1 MEAYEQ
7 EHHAIETADL
17 SPLQV
22 LKYLMNEN
30 NLTSGDIGEFIEALQ
45 PHPWC

>member
-1 MEAYEQ
+1 
-7 EHHAIETADL
+7 
-17 SPLQV
+17 
-22 LKYLMNEN
+22 MNEN